1 MYEQAKRDCHCNCG
15 CELSCVLPGH
25 GITPKATQEDVVDK
39 LIARLEAHKA
49 QRAGQHGGKTLKS
62 FSGTDMHAEA
72 LEQALDLCIYLMGM
86 KMEAVTPQAA
96 RKPLITNARP
106 PRNPG
111 DDTHSLEGD
120 SKQVHEE
127 GCESEFIVEAGA
139 WTPCRCGMCMCPRCG
154 GLEGQHVDRAC
165 LRGLFRKKPVV
176 VKARLY
182 TGTNSRELMDWMRD
196 HGTFSW
202 LENGDLV
209 IKTLEGFMN
218 ASPGYWIAQGGK
230 VKEFWAVRGDI
241 FADTYER
248 VEQDG

>member
-1 MYEQAKRDCHCNCG
+1 M
-15 CELSCVLPGH
+15 SCVFPGH

-111 DDTHSLEGD
+111 DDTHSLDGEGE
-120 SKQVHEE
+120 QAATT
-127 GCESEFIVEAGA
+127 C
-139 WTPCRCGMCMCPRCG
+139 TRCG

-209 IKTLEGFMN
+209 IQTLEGFMN